1 MVLILILSIIQGV
14 TEFIPVSSSSH
25 LILISEYLNYE
36 KSNLSIDVSLHIGSF
51 IAVLTF
57 FYKDI
62 INFVENKLLF
72 IKIFISSLPIM
83 VVGFLLIKTGMIDN
97 LRSIKIIGW
106 MTIIFGI
113 MLYISDKFKLKKNI
127 NENFT
132 YRSAFI
138 LSLIHI
144 SEPTRP

>member
-106 MTIIFGI
+106 MTIIFWNYA
-113 MLYISDKFKLKKNI
+113 L
-127 NENFT
+127 
-132 YRSAFI
+132 
-138 LSLIHI
+138 H
-144 SEPTRP
+144 